1 MRGQDIR
8 KERSEGGKTLERK
21 GVRGQD
27 IRKERSEGGKTLE
40 RQGVR
45 GARH

>member
-8 KERSEGGKTLERK
+8 EA
-21 GVRGQD
+21 
-27 IRKERSEGGKTLE
+27 RSEGGKTLE

-45 GARH
+45 GQEIREAKNEGGKE

>member
-8 KERSEGGKTLERK
+8 EAR
-21 GVRGQD
+21 
-27 IRKERSEGGKTLE
+27 IREARSEGGKTLE

-45 GARH
+45 GGKTLERKGVRGARH